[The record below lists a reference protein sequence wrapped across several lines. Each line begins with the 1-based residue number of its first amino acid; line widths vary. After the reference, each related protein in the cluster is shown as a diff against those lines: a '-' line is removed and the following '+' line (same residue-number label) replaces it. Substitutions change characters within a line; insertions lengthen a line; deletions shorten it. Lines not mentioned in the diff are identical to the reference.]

1 MASLGPL
8 AASELQE
15 LLVCYKQVSA
25 IVEASMRAQGELG
38 ALRKE
43 VGALREEVGA
53 LREEVGA
60 LREELLVDVR
70 NPGELQQHGTIPG
83 AINLPLKY
91 STALHCTALKRVARN
106 AIVNTL
112 SKTASAII

>member
-1 MASLGPL
+1 MAT
-8 AASELQE
+8 
-15 LLVCYKQVSA
+15 
-25 IVEASMRAQGELG
+25 QGELG
-38 ALRKE
+38 D
-43 VGALREEVGA
+43 LREE
-53 LREEVGA
+53 LGA

-112 SKTASAII
+112 SKTASAIISACNASIGVTLLW